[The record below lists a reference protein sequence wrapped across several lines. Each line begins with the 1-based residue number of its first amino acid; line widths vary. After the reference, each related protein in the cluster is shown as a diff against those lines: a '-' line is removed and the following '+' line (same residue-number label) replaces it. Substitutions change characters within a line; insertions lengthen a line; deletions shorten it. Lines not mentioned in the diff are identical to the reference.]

1 MDDDVPRSSLNFT
14 WTWKLIFRI
23 FFIGQY
29 VPTAKL
35 HPKMMGRRS
44 GVFKPP
50 KAHILA
56 RDRHN
61 NKHKEVKQEKT
72 IKRLLKKHKKRSD
85 MLKSLG
91 IDLQMDKL
99 VSVCCHFFFMHAYS
113 FAWRILNSFCNSFV

>member
-1 MDDDVPRSSLNFT
+1 M
-14 WTWKLIFRI
+14 
-23 FFIGQY
+23 
-29 VPTAKL
+29 PTAKL

-61 NKHKEVKQEKT
+61 NKHKELKQEKT

-91 IDLQMDKL
+91 IDLQMNKL
-99 VSVCCHFFFMHAYS
+99 VSVCCHFVYGCLLIKFF
-113 FAWRILNSFCNSFV
+113 FVIFCNSEHKVHDL

>member
-1 MDDDVPRSSLNFT
+1 M
-14 WTWKLIFRI
+14 
-23 FFIGQY
+23 
-29 VPTAKL
+29 
-35 HPKMMGRRS
+35 
-44 GVFKPP
+44 FKPP

-99 VSVCCHFFFMHAYS
+99 ENVLTAGKKFLKRKPKKEKRQPS
-113 FAWRILNSFCNSFV
+113 

>member
-1 MDDDVPRSSLNFT
+1 MPM
-14 WTWKLIFRI
+14 
-23 FFIGQY
+23 
-29 VPTAKL
+29 AKL

-61 NKHKEVKQEKT
+61 NKHKELKQEKT

-91 IDLQMDKL
+91 IDLQMNKL
-99 VSVCCHFFFMHAYS
+99 VSICCHFVYGCL
-113 FAWRILNSFCNSFV
+113 LNSFRFFCNSEHKVHDL

>member
-1 MDDDVPRSSLNFT
+1 M
-14 WTWKLIFRI
+14 
-23 FFIGQY
+23 
-29 VPTAKL
+29 
-35 HPKMMGRRS
+35 
-44 GVFKPP
+44 FKPP

-99 VSVCCHFFFMHAYS
+99 VSVCWHFFFMHAYS
-113 FAWRILNSFCNSFV
+113 FAWRIFNSFCNSFV

>member
-1 MDDDVPRSSLNFT
+1 M
-14 WTWKLIFRI
+14 
-23 FFIGQY
+23 
-29 VPTAKL
+29 PTAKL

-99 VSVCCHFFFMHAYS
+99 VGVCFHFFMLAYS